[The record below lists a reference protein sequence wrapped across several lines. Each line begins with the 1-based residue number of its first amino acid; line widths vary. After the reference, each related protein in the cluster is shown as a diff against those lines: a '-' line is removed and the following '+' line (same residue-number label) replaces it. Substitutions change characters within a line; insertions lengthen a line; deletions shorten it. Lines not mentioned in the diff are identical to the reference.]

1 MHEGSAAAPISCIW
15 SFVALMTIISSSQ
28 SYTYSAAPLVTQAWL
43 ESLHRNRI
51 DDDDDDDV
59 GDADHDGDAAMMMM
73 MMMVMMMV
81 MMHLKPPGPK

>member
-1 MHEGSAAAPISCIW
+1 MMMFMMMSCELRMSHRRPRQRKGS
-15 SFVALMTIISSSQ
+15 
-28 SYTYSAAPLVTQAWL
+28 AWL